1 MIDTEAK
8 TTYIDVVHLLRIITS
23 NLGLKILALFFAV
36 FLWLVAVLDRSYE
49 VRVRVPIVLGDQ
61 RQEARVITDVDAR
74 TAVVTISGK
83 GKELLRLRSQRLE
96 FRPVVPEGRFGSRQI
111 KLNVS
116 DLNLPGNLTVRAVE
130 PEMIEVRL
138 GPAAS
143 REVRVTVP
151 TKGQPGGGM
160 MVSELRVNTPVRV
173 TGTAA
178 DIEQIT
184 EIYTETLDLS
194 SVRSNEVRRL
204 AVQMPRAG
212 VTCTPETVEVEI
224 QLEKEGARILLGLP
238 VRVLAPPTC
247 EVRVEPAEAQV
258 AIAGPADRIDSIEP
272 SDITVQIKISSLS
285 PGQYRLGADVVLPE
299 KFRLVKIEPLLFD
312 VTVR

>member
-1 MIDTEAK
+1 MIDTGDK
-8 TTYIDVVHLLRIITS
+8 TAYIDVVHLLRIITS

-36 FLWLVAVLDRSYE
+36 FLWFVAVLDRSYE
-49 VRVRVPIVLGDQ
+49 VRVRAPIVLGDQ

-83 GKELLRLRSQRLE
+83 GKELLRLRPQRLE
-96 FRPVVPEGRFGSRQI
+96 FRPVIPEGRFGSRQI
-111 KLNVS
+111 KLNIS
-116 DLNLPGNLTVRAVE
+116 DLNLPGNLIVRAVE

-138 GPAAS
+138 GPAVS
-143 REVRVTVP
+143 REVKVAVP

-160 MVSELRVNTPVRV
+160 MVSELRVKTLVRL

-178 DIEQIT
+178 DIEQFT
-184 EIYTETLDLS
+184 EVYTETLDLS
-194 SVRSNEVRRL
+194 SLRSTEVRRL
-204 AVQMPRAG
+204 AVQTPRPG
-212 VTCTPETVEVEI
+212 VICTPETVAVEI
-224 QLEKEGARILLGLP
+224 QLKKEGARILLGLP
-238 VRVLAPPTC
+238 VRVLAPPTY

-272 SDITVQIKISSLS
+272 SDITVQIKISNLS
-285 PGQYRLGADVVLPE
+285 PGRYRLGADVVLPE